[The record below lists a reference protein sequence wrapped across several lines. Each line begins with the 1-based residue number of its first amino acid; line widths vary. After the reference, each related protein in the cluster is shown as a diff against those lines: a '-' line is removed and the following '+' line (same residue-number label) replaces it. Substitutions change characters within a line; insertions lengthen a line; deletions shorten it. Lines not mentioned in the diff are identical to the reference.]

1 MAHVTFDTLKFVEKL
16 KDSGMPEKQAKALA
30 EAQQDLITDSAEN
43 LLATKADINTVK
55 SDINNMRL
63 ELSDVKS
70 DVKLMKWMIGF
81 ALATNVAILFKVLF

>member
-16 KDSGMPEKQAKALA
+16 KSSGMPEQQAKALV
-30 EAQQDLITDSAEN
+30 EAQQDLISDSAEN
-43 LLATKADINTVK
+43 LLATKADINAVK
-55 SDINNMRL
+55 SDISNVRL

-81 ALATNVAILFKVLF
+81 VLATNVALLFKVLF